1 MGTSQS
7 QHDAQMYTPG
17 VAGAKKSLNKD
28 NFVCK
33 QLNMGKKD
41 NSVWN
46 TLEIKNYKYNNKF
59 IDINLNLIII

>member
-1 MGTSQS
+1 MKRTSQS
-7 QHDAQMYTPG
+7 QHDVQMYTPG

-28 NFVCK
+28 NFTCK

-46 TLEIKNYKYNNKF
+46 TLEIKNNKYNNEF
-59 IDINLNLIII
+59 IDINLIII